1 MHRHYHVSRANATT
15 AGGGSFRRRTPEN
28 PNAEEL
34 RRLSRSRNYR
44 RVREKRTARPNVSS
58 VAGWS
63 DAQSDF
69 KAARLR
75 PKRHDMI
82 QLNRIFKFYRTEGF
96 VKIVLDHVS
105 STFEPGRSYGLL
117 GVNGA
122 GKSTTLRLIAGTEL
136 PNSGRIRR
144 SVRVSWPLGFAG
156 GFHPLMTGRENVKF
170 VARAYGADC
179 RKTLDF
185 VEDFSELGDYL
196 DVPIKTYS
204 SGMGARLAFG
214 VSMAID
220 FDCYLV
226 DEIMAVGDA
235 RFQARCREAFEQRRR
250 NSDLI
255 VVSHSMGTIK
265 DYCDRGA
272 VLVDGQMIMFE
283 SVDSAIEIYNRLNR

>member
-1 MHRHYHVSRANATT
+1 
-15 AGGGSFRRRTPEN
+15 
-28 PNAEEL
+28 
-34 RRLSRSRNYR
+34 
-44 RVREKRTARPNVSS
+44 
-58 VAGWS
+58 
-63 DAQSDF
+63 
-69 KAARLR
+69 
-75 PKRHDMI
+75 MI
-82 QLNRIFKFYRTEGF
+82 QLDRIFKFYRTEGF

-105 STFEPGRSYGLL
+105 MVFESGRSYGLL

-136 PNSGRIRR
+136 PNAGRIRR
-144 SVRVSWPLGFAG
+144 TARVSWPLGFSG

-214 VSMAID
+214 VSMAIE
-220 FDCYLV
+220 FDCYLI
-226 DEIMAVGDA
+226 DEITAVGDA
-235 RFQARCREAFEQRRR
+235 RFQARCKQAFDQRRK
-250 NSDLI
+250 NADLI

-265 DYCDRGA
+265 DYCDHGA
-272 VLVDGQMIMFE
+272 VLVDGQMMMFD
-283 SVDSAIEIYNRLNR
+283 SVDGAIEVYNRLNR